1 MTDVQ
6 GRFRQRYSD
15 RNLKELLHLDVARR
29 QRSQKQWPNVTGTPR
44 ERQVGKN
51 DLNYQLHQRKKVN
64 IKVELLP
71 LGMHIA

>member
-29 QRSQKQWPNVTGTPR
+29 KRSQKQWPNVTGAPR
-44 ERQVGKN
+44 DRQVGKN
-51 DLNYQLHQRKKVN
+51 DLKYQLHQTKGKYQSG
-64 IKVELLP
+64 IATI
-71 LGMHIA
+71 GMHIA